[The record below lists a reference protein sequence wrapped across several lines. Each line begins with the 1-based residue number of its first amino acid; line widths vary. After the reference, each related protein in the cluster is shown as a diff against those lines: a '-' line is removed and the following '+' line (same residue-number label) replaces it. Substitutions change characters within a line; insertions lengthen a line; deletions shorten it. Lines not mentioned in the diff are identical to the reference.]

1 MRKTIK
7 ILFQVF
13 RSSSLSSVGLQEFE
27 FEERRKR
34 LLLAYFSLVGL
45 ILLCSL
51 AFSDLLGGNLVE
63 GTFELLIAVWLS
75 CVLSLLRRLKKV
87 VVLFRI
93 TTALM
98 VFLVFQVLISDAGAQ
113 GSKLLWYFGLPPC
126 IFFLLGKREGI
137 IWNSAFLIATIFLI
151 VDPGELL
158 GIYPYDPDTIVRF
171 TGSFLIVSSLSYI
184 FENMR
189 HRGQL
194 TMQEEK
200 EKLARAKQE
209 LEEANRRLQETS
221 ERAHELAKKAEAANV
236 AKSEFLANM
245 SHEIRTP
252 MNGVLGMTGLLFD
265 TELSQEQL
273 EYVETVHSSGESLM
287 SLINDI
293 LDFSKIEAGQL
304 DLEVL
309 DFDVRTTLEDVV
321 DMLAVPA
328 ENKGLELS
336 CLAYP
341 DVPSLVRGDPGRL
354 RQALLNL
361 AGNAI
366 KFTEQG
372 EVHIRVRTTQETDTH
387 VTMRFD
393 VTDTGIGIPTDSLD
407 RLFQSFYQVDASITR
422 RYGGTGLGLAI
433 SRQLAEMMGG
443 RIGVASE
450 AGKGSTFWFTAVLE
464 KQPGARDEEV
474 IVPEDV
480 RGARILVVDDHPTN
494 RLVLRELLRSWDC
507 RFEEAAD
514 GPQALASLHRAVREG
529 DPFKIALVDMQ
540 MPVMDGKTL
549 GGRIKADPDLKDTL
563 LVMLTSVGQRGDA
576 HKFQQAGFSAY
587 MTKPVKVSQ
596 LYNCLATVLGV
607 ASVGSDQPARPIIT
621 RHTLVEDKKRRVRI
635 LVAEDNV
642 VNQKVAVRILEKLGY
657 RADAVANGQ
666 EAITALEQIRYDL
679 VLMDVQMPEMNGFEA
694 TRIIRDP
701 GSGVLRH
708 DIPIVAMTAHALKG
722 DRERCLEAGM
732 DDYASK
738 PVTALAL
745 SEILDRHLGSAASS
759 GGVVPELNP
768 SQARPVEI
776 EQIREV
782 ADGDIE
788 FERDLIET
796 FLSDSEEQIR
806 GLEIALRE
814 QDAEEVRGRA
824 HTIKGSSA
832 NAGAKVMQELA
843 YQMEKIGAGKEFAQG
858 PDVCSELKDAFEQAR
873 ELLQAHLRSLESPAE
888 ERLREDGKDPLSRV

>member
-1 MRKTIK
+1 M
-7 ILFQVF
+7 
-13 RSSSLSSVGLQEFE
+13 
-27 FEERRKR
+27 
-34 LLLAYFSLVGL
+34 
-45 ILLCSL
+45 
-51 AFSDLLGGNLVE
+51 
-63 GTFELLIAVWLS
+63 
-75 CVLSLLRRLKKV
+75 

-93 TTALM
+93 STALLI
-98 VFLVFQVLISDAGAQ
+98 FLVIQVLVSDAGAQ

-126 IFFLLGKREGI
+126 IFFLLGKREGL
-137 IWNSAFLIATIFLI
+137 IWNGAFLITTIFLI
-151 VDPGELL
+151 IDPGDLL
-158 GIYPYDPDTIVRF
+158 GIYPYAPDTIVRF
-171 TGSFLIVSSLSYI
+171 TGSFLIVSSLAYI

-265 TELSQEQL
+265 TELSEEQL

-328 ENKGLELS
+328 EDKGLELS

-361 AGNAI
+361 VGNAI
-366 KFTEQG
+366 KFTEEG
-372 EVHIRVRTTQETDTH
+372 EVHIRVRATQETDTH

-393 VTDTGIGIPTDSLD
+393 VTDTGIGIPTDRLD

-422 RYGGTGLGLAI
+422 KYGGTGLGLAI
-433 SRQLAEMMGG
+433 SKQLAEMMGG

-464 KQPGARDEEV
+464 KQPGARDREV

-494 RLVLRELLRSWDC
+494 RLVLRELLRSWGC

-514 GPQALASLHRAVREG
+514 GQQALASLRRAVTEG

-549 GGRIKADPDLKDTL
+549 GGIIKADPDLRDTL

-576 HKFQQAGFSAY
+576 HKFQQVGFSAY

-596 LYNCLATVLGV
+596 LYDCLATVLGV
-607 ASVGSDQPARPIIT
+607 ASVGSEQPARPIIT
-621 RHTLVEDKKRRVRI
+621 RHTLMEDKKRRVRI

-666 EAITALEQIRYDL
+666 EAITALEKIGYDL

-745 SEILDRHLGSAASS
+745 SEILDRYLGSAASS
-759 GGVVPELNP
+759 GGVVPEQNP
-768 SQARPVEI
+768 SQASPVEI

-806 GLEIALRE
+806 GLEVALGE

-843 YQMEKIGAGKEFAQG
+843 YQMEKIGAGKELAQA
-858 PDVCSELKDAFEQAR
+858 PDVYSELKDAFEQAR

-888 ERLREDGKDPLSRV
+888 ERLQEDRKGPLLKGLTPSACPACPLRRSHGSDRWRPGCARVFPTTPGRPSCRAPLPTLPGTCSRPIAG